1 MITLVLKEKNWS
13 VRTIGPIV
21 LVNQSV
27 LNCSESDLYQA
38 AERESS
44 TPIMFNKI
52 SMKKVFFFITRCQ
65 RGNGD
70 FSSKRPRK
78 PTSVT
83 SVQPFA
89 TNKKLFWGLI
99 EAWNKREG
107 TQFDWTSY
115 LHSFLATSLPII
127 RRSLG

>member
-52 SMKKVFFFITRCQ
+52 SMKKVFFLLHVVNEAT
-65 RGNGD
+65 G
-70 FSSKRPRK
+70 
-78 PTSVT
+78 TSV
-83 SVQPFA
+83 S
-89 TNKKLFWGLI
+89 KGLGNPPRLRQYNLLRQI
-99 EAWNKREG
+99 KSCFG
-107 TQFDWTSY
+107 
-115 LHSFLATSLPII
+115 
-127 RRSLG
+127 G